1 MSKAAKIFTIL
12 IVLYLVWFTFYLY
25 QTNKKLDSKELIEQ
39 IDSLESKSVI
49 LQHKNDSI
57 DQVIDTIY
65 ITLKENNKRYEE
77 NSNVIINNSVD
88 ENYMFFTNY
97 INRNKAR
104 FDSLYNF

>member
-1 MSKAAKIFTIL
+1 MSKTAKIFTIL
-12 IVLYLVWFTFYLY
+12 IVLYLAWFTFYLY

-39 IDSLESKSVI
+39 IDSLESKTII
-49 LQHKNDSI
+49 LQYKNDSI

-88 ENYMFFTNY
+88 EDYVFFTNY

-104 FDSLYNF
+104 FDSLCNL